1 MPSPFP
7 GMDPYLEQE
16 IIWHDFHER
25 FLPAVAAHLSHQVLP
40 HYIVLI
46 DEHVYLY
53 DVETETQR
61 SVGRPDLS
69 VATTGGR
76 FAVADRG
83 AALGILDAPAH
94 VWMPTMDE
102 ERESFLTV
110 RDRLSREI
118 ITVVELLSPTNKRP
132 GENRRR
138 YLAKRAD
145 ILTGTAHLVEID
157 LLRCDKPMPAED
169 RPECVYSVLVSR
181 AGDRPR
187 AGFWPIGLRD
197 PLPVVPI
204 PLRADGPDAQLDLRA
219 VVDRVY
225 DEAGYGYFLYE
236 HPPVSPL
243 DGAEAEW
250 ADGLRSRAAGEGSE
264 S

>member
-7 GMDPYLEQE
+7 GMDPYLEQDV
-16 IIWHDFHER
+16 IWHDFHER
-25 FLPAVAAHLSHQVLP
+25 YLPAVAAYLSHQVLP
-40 HYIVLI
+40 QYIVLI

-53 DVETETQR
+53 DVETDAHR
-61 SVGRPDLS
+61 PVGRPDLA
-69 VATTGGR
+69 VASNSGR
-76 FAVADRG
+76 FAGEARG
-83 AALGILDAPAH
+83 VSVGIIDAPVH
-94 VWMPTMDE
+94 VRVPEMDE

-110 RDRLSREI
+110 RDRFSREI

-157 LLRCDKPMPAED
+157 LLRCGKPMPADD
-169 RPECVYSVLVSR
+169 RPECDYSVLVSR
-181 AGDRPR
+181 AGERPR

-204 PLRADGPDAQLDLRA
+204 PLRVDAPDAQLDLRA
-219 VVDRVY
+219 VIDRVY
-225 DEAGYGYFLYE
+225 DEAGYNYFLYE
-236 HPPVSPL
+236 HPPDPPL
-243 DGAEAEW
+243 TGTDAEW
-250 ADGLRSRAAGEGSE
+250 ADGLRTRAAANG
-264 S
+264 

>member
-16 IIWHDFHER
+16 VIWHDFHER
-25 FLPAVAAHLSHQVLP
+25 FLPAVAAYLSHQVLP
-40 HYIVLI
+40 RYIVLI

-53 DVETETQR
+53 DVETEDHHP
-61 SVGRPDLS
+61 VGRPDLA

-76 FAVADRG
+76 FESEGRESV
-83 AALGILDAPAH
+83 LGIIEAPMQ
-94 VWMPTMDE
+94 VRVPEMDE

-110 RDRLSREI
+110 RDRTSREI

-157 LLRCDKPMPAED
+157 LLRCTKPMPAED

-181 AGDRPR
+181 AGERPR

-204 PLRADGPDAQLDLRA
+204 PLRADAPDAHLDLRA
-219 VVDRVY
+219 VIDRVY
-225 DEAGYGYFLYE
+225 DEAGYRYFLYE
-236 HPPVSPL
+236 HPPVPPL
-243 DGAEAEW
+243 DGADAEW
-250 ADGLRSRAAGEGSE
+250 ADGLRVQAV
-264 S
+264 

>member
-16 IIWHDFHER
+16 VIWHDFHER

-40 HYIVLI
+40 RYIVLI

-53 DVETETQR
+53 DIETEAHR
-61 SVGRPDLS
+61 PVGRPDLA
-69 VATTGGR
+69 VATNSGR
-76 FAVADRG
+76 LAGEDRG
-83 AALGILDAPAH
+83 VSLGIIDAPVH
-94 VWMPTMDE
+94 VRVPEMDE

-157 LLRCDKPMPAED
+157 LLRGGKPMPADD
-169 RPECVYSVLVSR
+169 RPDCIYSVLISR
-181 AGDRPR
+181 AGERPR

-204 PLRADGPDAQLDLRA
+204 PLRADTPDAQLDLRA
-219 VVDRVY
+219 VIDRVY
-225 DEAGYGYFLYE
+225 TEAGYRYFLYE
-236 HPPVSPL
+236 HPPVPSL
-243 DGAEAEW
+243 NGADSEW
-250 ADGLRSRAAGEGSE
+250 ADGLRTLAGAEG
-264 S
+264 